1 MIKEFSWDNISK
13 FHNRSNQLFVG
24 VTGGIG
30 SGKTTVAN
38 IFQEMGALTIDFDI
52 IARKVMKT
60 GTICFKNIIDY
71 FGTQIL
77 DLHGNIH
84 RKKLSKLVFNDIK
97 KRKKLEELTHPF
109 IYENF
114 FNHLKKISNNN
125 PNSIIQ
131 VVIPLLIEFNLISFF
146 DKIIIVYVPYEIQI
160 QRVILRDNITKQE
173 TENILKSQI
182 AIKKKLQFAD
192 FTIDNT
198 KDIATTRTQTK
209 NIWNHLINAGLEK
222 NKTKMEIF

>member
-1 MIKEFSWDNISK
+1 M
-13 FHNRSNQLFVG
+13 
-24 VTGGIG
+24 
-30 SGKTTVAN
+30 
-38 IFQEMGALTIDFDI
+38 
-52 IARKVMKT
+52 
-60 GTICFKNIIDY
+60 
-71 FGTQIL
+71 
-77 DLHGNIH
+77 HGNIH

-109 IYENF
+109 IYKNF
-114 FNHLKKISNNN
+114 FNRLKKISNNN

-182 AIKKKLQFAD
+182 PIKEKLQFAD

-209 NIWNHLINAGLEK
+209 NIWKHLINAGL
-222 NKTKMEIF
+222 